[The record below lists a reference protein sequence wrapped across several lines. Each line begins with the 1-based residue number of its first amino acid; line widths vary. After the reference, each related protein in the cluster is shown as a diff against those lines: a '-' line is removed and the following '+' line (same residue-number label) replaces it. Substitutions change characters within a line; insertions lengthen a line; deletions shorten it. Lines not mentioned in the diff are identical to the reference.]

1 MPAELEHPSHA
12 AVSEL
17 YRDHH
22 DWLRGWLRGK
32 LGDAH
37 QAADLAQDTFLRLL
51 SVNFSTISD
60 GSLRE
65 PRAYLR
71 TIAGRLVVDHWR
83 RLEIERAYLAV
94 LESRPQDS
102 WPPEESRLVI
112 LESLEQIAQM
122 LGRLK
127 PLVREVFLLA
137 QMEGLSCP
145 QIAQRIGKS
154 VSTVERYLAQAL
166 QHCYRLVYG
175 L

>member
-1 MPAELEHPSHA
+1 MPAELSNASHA
-12 AVSEL
+12 AVSTL

-22 DWLRGWLRGK
+22 EWLRGWLRGK

-37 QAADLAQDTFLRLL
+37 QAADLAQDTFLRMMT
-51 SVNFSTISD
+51 FSAGD
-60 GSLRE
+60 AAKGELRE

-94 LESRPQDS
+94 LQSRPPAS
-102 WPPEESRLVI
+102 WPSEESRLMI

-122 LGRLK
+122 LDRLK

-145 QIAQRIGKS
+145 QIARHTGKS
-154 VSTVERYLAQAL
+154 VATVERYLAQAL
-166 QHCYRLVYG
+166 QYCYRMVYG
-175 L
+175 A

>member
-1 MPAELEHPSHA
+1 MPVQLKSSPHA
-12 AVSEL
+12 AVSVL

-32 LGDAH
+32 LGDSH
-37 QAADLAQDTFLRLL
+37 QAADLAQDTFVKLL
-51 SVNFSTISD
+51 SAKSCPAVD

-83 RLEIERAYLAV
+83 RLEVERAYLSV
-94 LESRPQDS
+94 LQSRPEAC
-102 WPPEESRLVI
+102 WPSEESRLVI

-127 PLVREVFLLA
+127 PQVREVFLLA
-137 QMEGLSCP
+137 QIEGLSCP
-145 QIAQRIGKS
+145 QIAQRIDKS
-154 VSTVERYLAQAL
+154 LSTVERYLAQAL